1 MNDLTEQITELLNPN
16 SPPPSVNLSIYKDQK
31 NICLNIQANN
41 EKGHHAIYRL
51 DREIEGVETVVYERG
66 LTIVSEDVN
75 GILSS
80 MQLIKELIA
89 DYFKCRGVIV
99 TQRDLF

>member
-1 MNDLTEQITELLNPN
+1 MNELTEQITELLNPN
-16 SPPPSVNLSIYKDQK
+16 SPPPSVNLWIYKDQK

-41 EKGHHAIYRL
+41 QKGYHAICLL
-51 DREIEGVETVVYERG
+51 DREIEEVETVVYKQG
-66 LTIVSEDVN
+66 LTIVYKDGN

-89 DYFKCRGVIV
+89 DYFKWRGVIV
-99 TQRDLF
+99 TQRDLS

>member
-1 MNDLTEQITELLNPN
+1 MSDLAEQIAELLNPN
-16 SPPPSVNLSIYKDQK
+16 SPPPSVNLSIFKDKK

-41 EKGHHAIYRL
+41 EKGHFAIGSL
-51 DREIEGVETVVYERG
+51 DRELEGIETLVYKQG
-66 LTIVSEDVN
+66 LTIVQKDGN

-89 DYFKCRGVIV
+89 DYFEWRGVIV
-99 TQRDLF
+99 TQRDLS